1 MRFLLSSLIL
11 IALSVSCFGEE
22 TIRKVTLPSEVLLE
36 LSEVPDAIKGKVWN
50 RWTSENFT
58 VLSLNDTQAQYLH
71 RHLELVK
78 VWVFSRWGLY
88 DVPFTA
94 ECRLICVDDPELFKK
109 MFKID
114 ETRVEIRR
122 EKNPTGP
129 HTNSVHKIDKSVIFI
144 LINDN
149 PSHTIPVPLTEVCLA
164 EFALRYEQ
172 SEFSWWAVRGMSLLN
187 GSLDQIRLS
196 LKEFAPVVEQS
207 QRVYFSDGLFEMN
220 KQTYMALDDD
230 KKRIYDNCAM
240 VFCLMLRQ
248 EFGQKSFHLF
258 LKGSVDGSDN
268 EVVDILGFDGN
279 DDFDRTFRRY
289 MIDLIRDIKTNKTP
303 DSYLQIQQAD

>member
-1 MRFLLSSLIL
+1 MRLLLSSLIL
-11 IALSVSCFGEE
+11 IALSVSCFGDEP
-22 TIRKVTLPSEVLLE
+22 IRKVTLPLEVRAE

-71 RHLELVK
+71 KHLELVK

-94 ECRLICVDDPELFKK
+94 ECKLICVDDPELFKK

-114 ETRVEIRR
+114 GTRVEIRR
-122 EKNPTGP
+122 ESSN
-129 HTNSVHKIDKSVIFI
+129 KIDESVIFI
-144 LINDN
+144 LINDD

-172 SEFSWWAVRGMSLLN
+172 SEFPWWAVRGMSLLN
-187 GSLDQIRLS
+187 GSLDQIRSS
-196 LKEFAPVVEQS
+196 LHEFAPAVEQS

-220 KQTYMALDDD
+220 KQTYMELNDD

-268 EVVDILGFDGN
+268 EVVEILGFDNN
-279 DDFDRTFRRY
+279 DDFDRTFKRY
-289 MIDLIRDIKTNKTP
+289 MIDLIRDIKANKTP
-303 DSYLQIQQAD
+303 DSYLQIQQADQPD